1 MLREGELPSL
11 PGRPFLVASVGGGT
25 LVGRKALQ
33 SGQAMRIVIVGAGAV
48 GSYLA
53 ERLSAEGQDVIVI
66 EDDEERAAQL
76 QDRLDALVIAG
87 NGASPAILERAGV
100 DHADLLIAVSN
111 SDGANVLACHV
122 AAELGVKRTVAR
134 VEDPGMREA
143 LVGLEVDFVIDPG
156 EAASNE
162 LVALVRQSGVSE
174 LVEFGEGRL
183 ALVGATVPAGA
194 PLVGRSLGRLRNMQ
208 WGWEWVVAA
217 LVRHGTTIVAHG
229 DTVIEAGDHVLL
241 MVSSGDVDRSTEL
254 LGVSHHKIRRV
265 IILGSTRLA
274 DLTTGHMIEAG
285 FEVAII
291 DSEADRCRKLATK
304 HPRALVLCD
313 DPTNPGTL
321 ESLELDESD
330 AVLALTGW
338 DEVNILGCLVAK
350 ALGVSTTVSRF
361 NRIEYVG
368 LLGGAG
374 IDAAVSSRLIA
385 AGAILRFVRRGRIH
399 SVVTFRDTDAEAIEL
414 EVDSQSGAVGRTV
427 MELGM
432 PRGAVIGGVVRNGA
446 TFVPKCDSTIEPG
459 DRVIVFSMPNCIGTV
474 EALFGRE

>member
-1 MLREGELPSL
+1 
-11 PGRPFLVASVGGGT
+11 
-25 LVGRKALQ
+25 
-33 SGQAMRIVIVGAGAV
+33 MRIVIVGAGAV

-53 ERLSAEGQDVIVI
+53 ERLSAEGQDVVVI
-66 EDDEERAAQL
+66 EDDEERAAEL
-76 QDRLDALVIAG
+76 QDRVDALVIPG
-87 NGASPAILERAGV
+87 NGASPAVLEKAGV
-100 DHADLLIAVSN
+100 DRAELLIAVSN

-122 AAELGVKRTVAR
+122 AAEMGVKRTVAR
-134 VEDPGMREA
+134 VEDSGMREA
-143 LVGLEVDFVIDPG
+143 LAGLEVDFVIDPG

-183 ALVGATVPAGA
+183 TLVGATVTQSA
-194 PLVGRSLGRLRNMQ
+194 PLTGRTLTQLRSIG

-217 LVRHGTTIVAHG
+217 LVRHGSTIVAHG
-229 DTVIEAGDHVLL
+229 DTVVEPGDHVLL
-241 MVSSGDVDRSTEL
+241 MVKTEDVERSTEL
-254 LGVSHHKIRRV
+254 LGVSHHSIRRV

-274 DLTTGHMIEAG
+274 DLTAGHMIEAG
-285 FEVAII
+285 FEVVII
-291 DSEADRCRKLATK
+291 DADPDRCRRLATK
-304 HPRALVLCD
+304 HSRALVLCD
-313 DPTNPGTL
+313 DPTNPRTI
-321 ESLELDESD
+321 ESLEIDESD
-330 AVLALTGW
+330 ALLALTGW

-361 NRIEYVG
+361 NRIEYVS

-414 EVDSQSGAVGRTV
+414 EVDSQSRAVGRTV
-427 MELGM
+427 EALGM

-446 TFVPKCDSTIEPG
+446 TFVPKGDSTIEPG

-474 EALFGRE
+474 EVLFGRE

>member
-1 MLREGELPSL
+1 M
-11 PGRPFLVASVGGGT
+11 
-25 LVGRKALQ
+25 K
-33 SGQAMRIVIVGAGAV
+33 IVIVGAGAV

-53 ERLSAEGQDVIVI
+53 ERLSAEGQDVVVI
-66 EDDEERAAQL
+66 EDDEERAAEL
-76 QDRLDALVIAG
+76 QDRVDALVIPG
-87 NGASPAILERAGV
+87 NGASPAVLEKAGV
-100 DHADLLIAVSN
+100 NSADLLIAVSN

-143 LVGLEVDFVIDPG
+143 LAGLEVDFVIDPG
-156 EAASNE
+156 EAASHE

-174 LVEFGEGRL
+174 LVEFGEGEL
-183 ALVGATVPAGA
+183 VLVGATVSQSA
-194 PLVGRSLGRLRNMQ
+194 PLVGRNLGQLRKID

-229 DTVIEAGDHVLL
+229 DTVVEPGDHVLL
-241 MVSSGDVDRSTEL
+241 MVRKDDVERSTDL
-254 LGVSHHKIRRV
+254 LGVRHHTIRRV

-274 DLTTGHMIEAG
+274 ELTAGHLIDAG

-291 DSEADRCRKLATK
+291 DSDPHRCRRLATRYA
-304 HPRALVLCD
+304 RALVLCD
-313 DPTNPGTL
+313 DPTNPKTL

-330 AVLALTGW
+330 ALLALTGW
-338 DEVNILGCLVAK
+338 DEVNILGCLVGK

-361 NRIEYVG
+361 NRIEYVS
-368 LLGGAG
+368 LLGGVG

-399 SVVTFRDTDAEAIEL
+399 SVVTFRDTDAEAIDI
-414 EVDSQSGAVGRTV
+414 EVDSHSRAVGRTV
-427 MELGM
+427 EGLGM
-432 PRGAVIGGVVRNGA
+432 PRGAVIGGVVRNGS
-446 TFVPKCDSTIEPG
+446 TFVPTGDSVIELD
-459 DRVIVFSMPNCIGTV
+459 DRVIVFSMPNCIASV